1 MIPVSDTCVCYL
13 CVIPVCV
20 ISVCVIYVRV
30 GKRDGVCVGVKWL
43 LSGLD
48 KVWDGEGERKAC
60 VHVCG
65 HNY

>member
-1 MIPVSDTCVCYL
+1 MLPVCDSCLCDICMCYL
-13 CVIPVCV
+13 CACGEAGW
-20 ISVCVIYVRV
+20 C
-30 GKRDGVCVGVKWL
+30 VCVGVKWL